1 MKSAKVV
8 AGLEPENT
16 SQFLILLGTFA
27 ANPNCDSQSA
37 VRRFLEGDQP
47 GDGPLPMH
55 GTAESKDQDRRDSHS
70 KSSSRKDDHD
80 DVKGGIDIAKHM
92 DQIDAPTERGKS
104 RGGTR
109 GGPRTQPTSH
119 TAISGVSERPANM
132 DAEID
137 KCDGS
142 FELTKDLLGSLIT
155 KPKLSDKL
163 LSKPPFRFLH
173 DIIMEVIKTTN
184 FGDGLYTSEEV
195 DSANVKEKEQK
206 ILFLEKMLKL
216 VGVQLNTMV
225 EAKPQ
230 KIVAGLEPQDT
241 NRFLQLL
248 ALAAKMMPDSREA
261 VKTAYEQLG
270 LGAPSFSSSPP
281 PATTH
286 AGPSASSSH
295 KDDDDS
301 KRSVDPVPA
310 PRATSARQQQ
320 PVADAKDDF
329 NSRGGMNSFAGDDN
343 RGPTGGM
350 DDKPM
355 EDASDAMDRLGDG
368 DDAKKSMRPTTA
380 RRRPPKIKDA
390 TREVTAKDTA
400 PSMKKTEGIMKDGEG
415 DDDVSHWNLSLFD
428 AHLIRM
434 MQRLLKM
441 ND

>member
-1 MKSAKVV
+1 VKSAKVV

-16 SQFLILLGTFA
+16 SQFLILLGTYA

-47 GDGPLPMH
+47 GDGPAPMH
-55 GTAESKDQDRRDSHS
+55 GAADSKDQDRRGDSQP
-70 KSSSRKDDHD
+70 KSSSRKDDRD
-80 DVKGGIDIAKHM
+80 DDKGGIDIAK
-92 DQIDAPTERGKS
+92 QIDAPTERGKS

-142 FELTKDLLGSLIT
+142 FELTKDILGSLIT

-184 FGDGLYTSEEV
+184 FGDGLYTAEEV

-270 LGAPSFSSSPP
+270 LGTPSFSSSAPP
-281 PATTH
+281 PATSHGGGSSST
-286 AGPSASSSH
+286 SSSH

-301 KRSVDPVPA
+301 KRSADPTPA
-310 PRATSARQQQ
+310 PRSTSARQQQQQ

-329 NSRGGMNSFAGDDN
+329 SSRGGGGMNSFPADDN
-343 RGPTGGM
+343 RGPVGGM

-368 DDAKKSMRPTTA
+368 DEAKKSMRPTTA

-400 PSMKKTEGIMKDGEG
+400 PSMKKTEGIMKDGQG
-415 DDDVSHWNLSLFD
+415 DDDVSFSFLGC
-428 AHLIRM
+428 
-434 MQRLLKM
+434 LLTHSVG
-441 ND
+441 